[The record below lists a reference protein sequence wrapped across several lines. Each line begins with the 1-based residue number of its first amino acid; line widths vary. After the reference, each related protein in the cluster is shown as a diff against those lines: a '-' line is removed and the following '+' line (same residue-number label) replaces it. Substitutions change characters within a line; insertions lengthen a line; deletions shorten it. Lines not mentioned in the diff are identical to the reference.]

1 KDKVVDGA
9 GFVKDKAGEAYD
21 TVAPKVAEG
30 AEYLKDKAG
39 EAYDAVKPKVVEG
52 TEYLKEKADEAYK
65 TGSKLADEYGEI
77 AKDKLSKIA
86 DDVKASAQN
95 FADDAVKASQEYA
108 NEGVKQGQKLGEQ
121 AFEVGKDK
129 ANEALKAAKQASIDA
144 YEASLE
150 LGADAG
156 KKGRKLAEQTL
167 ELSRDKA
174 NEALKAGRHA
184 GEDAVESAQ
193 EYVKDSKKKAQ
204 KKARETTEEASE
216 AAQKRKRKATEFYA
230 TRTMLFNCDFNAE
243 TSLSCSFIPS
253 TGPNLLTLSA
263 NAPDLTSCRKPNRP
277 LSDATSVSKLYS
289 NHFYFKLTFILFFFV
304 TPINDHMCNLP
315 YKINKW
321 DMHFCLRQNTTNIYT
336 CPTFISNMS
345 VCASGKYGFTFTNTT
360 NRFER
365 TYTSFVRNSTVD
377 EQCLTFYYYFTDASR
392 NPKIDVLFGSPF
404 GSSLDDT
411 IIVTVIP
418 QTDNKWYKSETS
430 FFINFTNYALK
441 FKLTRDN
448 GIDST
453 EFYFALDNIL
463 ITSGLC

>member
-253 TGPNLLTLSA
+253 TGPNLLTLPA
-263 NAPDLTSCRKPNRP
+263 DAPDLTSCRKPNRP
-277 LSDATSVSKLYS
+277 LSDATSV
-289 NHFYFKLTFILFFFV
+289 I
-304 TPINDHMCNLP
+304 TPINGHMCNLP

-336 CPTFISNMS
+336 CPTSISNMS
-345 VCASGKYGFTFTNTT
+345 VCASGKILPKFSLMNIYSDNTGKYGFASTNTT

-430 FFINFTNYALK
+430 FSINFTNY
-441 FKLTRDN
+441 TV
-448 GIDST
+448 IVV
-453 EFYFALDNIL
+453 L
-463 ITSGLC
+463 IV